1 MTNNTTAD
9 KNMTATNETGNM
21 TSGTDSEGMLEGLL
35 DVLIGSPVLIGLLL
49 VVVGAGA
56 VAYYKV
62 PAFKMLVDV
71 YASKL
76 LSKHEAEI
84 MELIEK
90 NLTPKMREKLSTE
103 AEKHLKN
110 EILVQVILSNFD
122 HTEKK
127 AQGTVKK
134 LIRDLAKEA

>member
-1 MTNNTTAD
+1 MTNNTTANNETSS
-9 KNMTATNETGNM
+9 NMTNM
-21 TSGTDSEGMLEGLL
+21 TGGSDTEGLIETIIEAL
-35 DVLIGSPVLIGLLL
+35 TGSPELIGLLL
-49 VVVGAGA
+49 VVVGAGV
-56 VAYYKV
+56 VAYFKV
-62 PAFKMLVDV
+62 PAFKMFVDV

-76 LSKHEAEI
+76 LRKHQAEI
-84 MELIEK
+84 LELYEK
-90 NLTPKMREKLSTE
+90 HLTPKMREALSTE

-110 EILVQVILSNFD
+110 EILVQIILSKFD

>member
-9 KNMTATNETGNM
+9 SNMTATNETGNV
-21 TSGTDSEGMLEGLL
+21 TSGSDSEGMLEGIL

-49 VVVGAGA
+49 VVVGAGV
-56 VAYYKV
+56 VAYFKV
-62 PAFKMLVDV
+62 PAFKMFIDV

-76 LSKHEAEI
+76 LRKHQAEI
-84 MELIEK
+84 LELFEK
-90 NLTPKMREKLSTE
+90 HLTPKMREALSAE

>member
-1 MTNNTTAD
+1 MTNNTTAHS
-9 KNMTATNETGNM
+9 NVTATNETGNM

-62 PAFKMLVDV
+62 PAFKMFVDV

-84 MELIEK
+84 LELIEK
-90 NLTPKMREKLSTE
+90 NLTPKMREKLSVE

>member
-1 MTNNTTAD
+1 MTNNTTANNETSS
-9 KNMTATNETGNM
+9 NMTNM
-21 TSGTDSEGMLEGLL
+21 TGGSDTEGLIETIIEAL
-35 DVLIGSPVLIGLLL
+35 TGSPELIGLLL
-49 VVVGAGA
+49 VVVGAGV
-56 VAYYKV
+56 VAYFKV
-62 PAFKMLVDV
+62 PAFKMFVDV

-76 LSKHEAEI
+76 IKKHEAEI
-84 MELIEK
+84 LELFEK
-90 NLTPKMREKLSTE
+90 HLTPKMREALSAE

>member
-1 MTNNTTAD
+1 M
-9 KNMTATNETGNM
+9 
-21 TSGTDSEGMLEGLL
+21 
-35 DVLIGSPVLIGLLL
+35 
-49 VVVGAGA
+49 
-56 VAYYKV
+56 
-62 PAFKMLVDV
+62 FVDD

-103 AEKHLKN
+103 AEKHLKS

>member
-9 KNMTATNETGNM
+9 SNMTATNETGNV
-21 TSGTDSEGMLEGLL
+21 TSGSDSEGMLEGIL

-62 PAFKMLVDV
+62 PAFKMFVDV

-110 EILVQVILSNFD
+110 EILVQVILSKFD

>member
-1 MTNNTTAD
+1 MTNNTTE
-9 KNMTATNETGNM
+9 TNETENM
-21 TSGTDSEGMLEGLL
+21 TESNDTLGALENIL
-35 DVLIGSPVLIGLLL
+35 DVLTGSPELIGLLL
-49 VVVGAGA
+49 AVVGAGV
-56 VAYYKV
+56 VAYFKV
-62 PAFKMLVDV
+62 PAFKMFIDV

-76 LSKHEAEI
+76 LRKHQAEI
-84 MELIEK
+84 LELFEK
-90 NLTPKMREKLSTE
+90 HLTAKMREALSAE

-110 EILVQVILSNFD
+110 EILVQIILSKFD

>member
-1 MTNNTTAD
+1 MTNNTTE
-9 KNMTATNETGNM
+9 TNETGNM
-21 TSGTDSEGMLEGLL
+21 TESSDTLGALESIL
-35 DVLIGSPVLIGLLL
+35 DVLQGSPELIGLLL
-49 VVVGAGA
+49 VVVGAGV
-56 VAYYKV
+56 VAYFKV
-62 PAFKMLVDV
+62 PAFKMFVDV

-76 LSKHEAEI
+76 LRKHQAEI
-84 MELIEK
+84 LELYEK
-90 NLTPKMREKLSTE
+90 HLTPKMREALSIE

-110 EILVQVILSNFD
+110 EILVQVILSKFD

>member
-1 MTNNTTAD
+1 MTNNTTE
-9 KNMTATNETGNM
+9 TNETGNM
-21 TSGTDSEGMLEGLL
+21 TESSDTLGALESIL
-35 DVLIGSPVLIGLLL
+35 DVLQGSPELIGLLL
-49 VVVGAGA
+49 AVVGAGV
-56 VAYYKV
+56 VAYFKV
-62 PAFKMLVDV
+62 PAFKMFINV

-76 LSKHEAEI
+76 LRKHQAEI
-84 MELIEK
+84 LELLEK
-90 NLTPKMREKLSTE
+90 HLTPKMREALSTE

-110 EILVQVILSNFD
+110 EILVQIILSKFD

>member
-1 MTNNTTAD
+1 MTNNTTE
-9 KNMTATNETGNM
+9 TNETGNM
-21 TSGTDSEGMLEGLL
+21 TDSTDTLGALESIL
-35 DVLIGSPVLIGLLL
+35 DVLTGSPELIGLLL
-49 VVVGAGA
+49 AVVGAGV
-56 VAYYKV
+56 VAYFKV
-62 PAFKMLVDV
+62 TAFKMFVDV

-76 LSKHEAEI
+76 LRKHQAEI
-84 MELIEK
+84 LELFEK
-90 NLTPKMREKLSTE
+90 HLTPKMREALSAE

-110 EILVQVILSNFD
+110 EILVQIILSKFD

>member
-1 MTNNTTAD
+1 MTNNTTA
-9 KNMTATNETGNM
+9 NNETTGNM
-21 TSGTDSEGMLEGLL
+21 TNMTSGSDTEGMIETIL
-35 DVLIGSPVLIGLLL
+35 DVLIGSPELIGLLL

-62 PAFKMLVDV
+62 PAFKMFVDV

-84 MELIEK
+84 LELIEK
-90 NLTPKMREKLSTE
+90 HLTPKMREKLSTE

-110 EILVQVILSNFD
+110 EILVQVILSQFD

>member
-1 MTNNTTAD
+1 MTNNTTE
-9 KNMTATNETGNM
+9 TNETGNM
-21 TSGTDSEGMLEGLL
+21 TESSDTLGALESIL
-35 DVLIGSPVLIGLLL
+35 DVLQGSPELIGLLL
-49 VVVGAGA
+49 VVVGAGV
-56 VAYYKV
+56 VAYFKV
-62 PAFKMLVDV
+62 PAFKMFIDV

-76 LSKHEAEI
+76 LRKHQAEI
-84 MELIEK
+84 LELFEK
-90 NLTPKMREKLSTE
+90 HLTPKMREALSAE

-110 EILVQVILSNFD
+110 EILVQIILSKFD

>member
-9 KNMTATNETGNM
+9 KNLTATNETGNM
-21 TSGTDSEGMLEGLL
+21 TTGDDSDTMLGGLI

-62 PAFKMLVDV
+62 PAFKMFVDV

-76 LSKHEAEI
+76 LSKH
-84 MELIEK
+84 
-90 NLTPKMREKLSTE
+90 
-103 AEKHLKN
+103 
-110 EILVQVILSNFD
+110 
-122 HTEKK
+122 
-127 AQGTVKK
+127 
-134 LIRDLAKEA
+134 

>member
-1 MTNNTTAD
+1 MTNNTTE
-9 KNMTATNETGNM
+9 TNETGNM
-21 TSGTDSEGMLEGLL
+21 TESSDTLGALESIL
-35 DVLIGSPVLIGLLL
+35 DVLQGSPELIGLLL
-49 VVVGAGA
+49 VVVGAGV
-56 VAYYKV
+56 VAYFKV
-62 PAFKMLVDV
+62 PAFKMFVDV

-76 LSKHEAEI
+76 LRKHQAEI
-84 MELIEK
+84 LELYEK
-90 NLTPKMREKLSTE
+90 HLTPKMREALSTE

-110 EILVQVILSNFD
+110 EILVQIILSKFD

>member
-9 KNMTATNETGNM
+9 SNVTATNETGNM
-21 TSGTDSEGMLEGLL
+21 TTGDDSDTMLGGLI

-62 PAFKMLVDV
+62 PAFKMFVDV

-84 MELIEK
+84 LELIEK
-90 NLTPKMREKLSTE
+90 NLTPKMREKLSVE